1 MHPDRSRIA
10 DMPRG
15 WDNFYYLIGS
25 AAASLTGL
33 LFVVMTLTAGRERSR
48 ILRGVGLYMMP
59 TVVHF
64 GVVLSVSAVTLA
76 PGLPAVARGIVF
88 CLFAIGGSA
97 ASIRASVGIGRP
109 REGAEAPHWSDF
121 WCYGAAPTAI
131 YLGLVAVATA
141 AFWAGTPWAPFAMAG
156 LLLSL
161 LLLGI
166 RNAWDLITSI
176 APAPPQANDS
186 G

>member
-1 MHPDRSRIA
+1 MLQ
-10 DMPRG
+10 G

-25 AAASLTGL
+25 ASASLIGL

-48 ILRGVGLYMMP
+48 ILRGVSLYMMP

-64 GVVLSVSAVTLA
+64 GVVLSVSAVALA
-76 PGLPAVARGIVF
+76 PRLPALARGIVF
-88 CLFAIGGSA
+88 CLFAIGGFA
-97 ASIRASVGIGRP
+97 ASIRASVGIAHP
-109 REGAEAPHWSDF
+109 RDSNYSPHWSDF
-121 WCYGAAPTAI
+121 WCYGAAPAAI
-131 YLGLVAVATA
+131 YLGLGAVAAA
-141 AFWAGTPWAPFAMAG
+141 AFWVGAPWAPFAMAG
-156 LLLSL
+156 LLLGL

-176 APAPPQANDS
+176 APAPEATDP